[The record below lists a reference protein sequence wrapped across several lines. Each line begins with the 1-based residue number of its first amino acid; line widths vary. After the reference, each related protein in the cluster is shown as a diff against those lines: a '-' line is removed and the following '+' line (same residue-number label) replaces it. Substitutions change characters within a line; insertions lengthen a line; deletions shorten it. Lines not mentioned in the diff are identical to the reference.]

1 MTTEKLSLH
10 KKLAQVMYEADRIPK
25 NGVAPAAMGGFRF
38 VQVGDAADAIR
49 KALAEKSVSMIPT
62 AIEVVGETEHATSS
76 GKMMT
81 TLTVRTT
88 WTLTDGDSGET
99 TVIQSLGAGA
109 DMGDKAAP
117 KAQSSAMKYAL
128 LMGFLLS
135 TGDDPE
141 QTDTS
146 DRQARPAPARLP
158 ARVDPNESDPPPPGP
173 EPYSETEELIGR
185 KRQRGI
191 IRKGGPDIYQLK
203 STPHPEG
210 RTIGLKLETAKGNI
224 PQCLVE
230 GPLGE
235 ALYLATGK
243 DPEILIGV
251 PATVAGILNY
261 VKDNRG
267 NSWYRLHVDRIE
279 TTIKGLDVIL
289 PADDLEQPPDDI
301 ELVGE
306 APTAPLFDDVAVAS

>member
-1 MTTEKLSLH
+1 MPEKLSLH
-10 KKLAQVMYEADRIPK
+10 KKLAQVMWEAERIPK
-25 NGVAPAAMGGFRF
+25 NGTAPTAMGGFKF

-62 AIEVVGETEHATSS
+62 AIEIVSETEHPTSS

-88 WTLTDGDSGET
+88 WTLTDGDSGES
-99 TVIQSLGAGA
+99 TVIQSIGSGA

-146 DRQARPAPARLP
+146 DRQARGSRPAPPHLP
-158 ARVDPNESDPPPPGP
+158 ARVDTSVQPPPDSPD
-173 EPYSETEELIGR
+173 PYAEVEEVFGR

-191 IRKGGPDIYQLK
+191 VRKGNNASYKIGD
-203 STPHPEG
+203 PHIGPEG
-210 RTIGLKLETAKGNI
+210 HVIGFRLETSKGEI
-224 PQCLVE
+224 PQCLVA

-235 ALYLATGK
+235 ALYRATGEH
-243 DPEILIGV
+243 PEVLEGI
-251 PATVAGILNY
+251 PTTVAGLLY
-261 VKDNRG
+261 HVRDNRD
-267 NSWYRLHVDRIE
+267 NSWYRLHVDTIE
-279 TTIKGLDVIL
+279 TTINGLDVIL
-289 PADDLEQPPDDI
+289 PADEALPAPPDD
-301 ELVGE
+301 LPLAGE
-306 APTAPLFDDVAVAS
+306 AVA

>member
-1 MTTEKLSLH
+1 MTEPKRSLH
-10 KKLAQVMYEADRIPK
+10 SKLAQVMYEAERIPK
-25 NGVAPAAMGGFRF
+25 NGTAPAAMGGFKF

-49 KALAEKSVSMIPT
+49 KALAEQKISMIPT
-62 AIEVVGETEHATSS
+62 GIEVIGESEHPTSS

-99 TVIQSLGAGA
+99 TVIQSIGAGA

-146 DRQARPAPARLP
+146 DRQSRSAPPRLP
-158 ARVDPNESDPPPPGP
+158 PRVDESAQDPQPST
-173 EPYSETEELIGR
+173 EPYVETEEIIGR
-185 KRQRGI
+185 ERRRGI
-191 IRKGGPDIYQLK
+191 IRKGSAEGYKLEARIG
-203 STPHPEG
+203 PEG
-210 RTIGLKLETAKGNI
+210 HVIGFKLETSKGNI
-224 PQCLVE
+224 PQCVVA

-235 ALYLATGK
+235 TLFQATGGK
-243 DPEILIGV
+243 PEALLGV
-251 PATVAGILNY
+251 PSTVAGVLY
-261 VKDNRG
+261 HVKSPRA
-267 NSWYRLHVDRIE
+267 SWYRLHVDTIE
-279 TTIKGLDVIL
+279 TSINGLEVVI
-289 PADDLEQPPDDI
+289 PADEAVGEQPPDDL

-306 APTAPLFDDVAVAS
+306 KAS